1 MPNITQKISS
11 YVHGISQQPDH
22 LKKSGQVNDA
32 LNVIPDVTLGLVK
45 RPGSEL
51 ISTLN
56 TTKEGKWFTIFRDT
70 TEKYIGQYLNG
81 SLRMWSLIDGSPR
94 VIRYNS
100 TPDLVNPDDGGV
112 GLPANFG
119 ASTAPAATLKVAPV
133 LPSTCNPALM
143 KAKLDIYLAQKSL
156 YDSQVSAIT
165 SSNKDYEYKQANL
178 FYYALY
184 SSPEYSNGVRTG
196 GIWVRTGTAPT
207 APSGYSVGP
216 KRYSNVNG
224 EFLYQVYATSVYAKY
239 DGYDLLKLNGSYTQ
253 AQVDAAK
260 SAADAAQLAL
270 QPIEASLVVKRKA
283 YEVEAVKCGVAEDG
297 TVSSGSSTTTTV
309 VQTVPYLLGADPT
322 DVEVLTVNDYTFFT
336 NKKRIVSMGST
347 TANSRPYEAFINL
360 KTLEYNTE
368 YSISF
373 SKPGST
379 ADVLVPYATALTI
392 DPGDWDEGDGT
403 CPFTQTATYDK
414 ASGSKVNMR
423 YQIETRGQAVP
434 VNNSDPYSGYKC
446 RYKTYV
452 TLVNGGQGW
461 VTGDSWTQVMQ
472 GKTYTI
478 RVASHAYKT
487 TYPTLI
493 NTTPKLLPKDAA
505 TGTVTYSS
513 ILSYFK
519 SQIDANYGWLAT
531 VIGTGLYVTGPSEFQ
546 VNATGGRTDDAII
559 SMTNKVNNISRLP
572 LQCKDGYVVKI
583 LNTGDNKDDYY
594 VKFVGTTPGI
604 DGPGAWE
611 ETIKPGILV
620 NFNYGTM
627 PHQLVRMPDSTFM
640 FSPVDWDD
648 RLVGDDDTNLQP
660 SFVNSTINKMFFY
673 RNRLGM
679 LSGENLILSRSGDF
693 FNFWSKTA
701 ITISDADPIDLAAS
715 STTPCTLYS
724 AVGMKVGL
732 MVFSKDKQFLFGTSQ
747 DLLTPQ
753 TAKIETLSTYT
764 YNVNTPLIDMGTTVG
779 FLSESGKW
787 SRYFEMTGISSSNTP
802 EIIEQSKIIPELIPV
817 GATEIAQSKENTFIA
832 MAERGTPDLFVYKFF
847 NNGQERMLSSWIRW
861 RLDGNI
867 IHHTVDKDIYYAV
880 TSYDTEVNLVKVTLT
895 INSGDLVV
903 NNTDVT
909 YGPRLDNRRTALSSA
924 ITFNPSTYT
933 SSFTLNSKYRIADA
947 VAFGIGNTKF
957 QGRVDSFKTITTNTD
972 GISTYTLSGD
982 WSDTSVAV
990 GYPFD
995 MTVEIPTIHWTKTS
1009 TSATTTDTRSYLNL
1023 HRCKFQFGDI
1033 GMFDATVT
1041 HLGKDDYTNIWEQSP
1056 ADNYKADTHEVI
1068 PTALHTVPIYDKNT
1082 NASITLHSKHP
1093 TPTVLLSM
1101 EWEGKLSTKHYT
1113 SV

>member
-22 LKKSGQVNDA
+22 LKKAGQVNDA

-81 SLRMWSLIDGSPR
+81 SIRIWSLIDGSPR

-112 GLPANFG
+112 GLPADFG
-119 ASTAPAATLKVAPV
+119 AGTDPAATLKVTPV
-133 LPSTCNPALM
+133 RPAGCDPALM
-143 KAKLDIYLAQKSL
+143 KAKLDIYLAQKSI
-156 YDSQVSAIT
+156 YDAQAAVIT
-165 SSNKDYEYKQANL
+165 AANTDYEYKLANVNS
-178 FYYALY
+178 YSLY
-184 SSPEYSNGVRTG
+184 SSPVFNGSTRRFTG
-196 GIWVRTGTAPT
+196 GIWVNHGGTPAAQP
-207 APSGYSVGP
+207 GYAVGP
-216 KRYSNVNG
+216 KRYDDVGGQTGRFASPG
-224 EFLYQVYATSVYAKY
+224 R
-239 DGYDLLKLNGSYTQ
+239 DGYDLLKLSGLFTQ
-253 AQVDAAK
+253 AQVDTAK
-260 SAADAAQLAL
+260 AVADAAQTAL
-270 QPIEASLVVKRKA
+270 IPIEADLVVKRKA
-283 YEVEAVKCGVAEDG
+283 YEVEAVKCAVAETAG
-297 TVSSGSSTTTTV
+297 TTTPPTP
-309 VQTVPYLLGADPT
+309 VQTVPYLQGAEPD
-322 DVEVLTVNDYTFFT
+322 DVEILTVNDYTFFT
-336 NKKRIVSMGST
+336 NKKRIVSMGNT
-347 TANSRPYEAFINL
+347 TANSRPFEAFINL

-392 DPGDWDEGDGT
+392 DPGDWDASDGT

-414 ASGSKVNMR
+414 TSGSKINMR

-461 VTGDSWTQVMQ
+461 VTGDSWTQTMN

-478 RVASHAYKT
+478 RVSSHAYRT

-505 TGTVTYSS
+505 TGTITYES
-513 ILSYFK
+513 ILTYFK
-519 SQIDANYGWLAT
+519 GQIEANTNWFAT
-531 VIGTGLYVTGPSEFQ
+531 VIGTGLYVVGPTEFQ
-546 VNATGGRTDDAII
+546 VNAKGGRTDDAIV

-583 LNTGDNKDDYY
+583 LNTGEDKDDYY
-594 VKFVGTTPGI
+594 VKFVGSTPGI

-620 NFNYGTM
+620 NFNYATM

-640 FSPVDWDD
+640 FSPVDWED
-648 RLVGDDDTNLQP
+648 RLVGDDNTNLQP
-660 SFVNSTINKMFFY
+660 SFVRSTINKMFFY

-679 LSGENLILSRSGDF
+679 LSGENLILSRAGDF

-701 ITISDADPIDLAAS
+701 ITISDVDPIDLAAS
-715 STTPCTLYS
+715 STTPCTLFS

-732 MVFSKDKQFLFGTSQ
+732 LVFSKDKQFLFGTSQ

-764 YNVNTPLIDMGTTVG
+764 YNTNSQLVDMGTTVG

-787 SRYFEMTGISSSNTP
+787 SRYFEMTGISSTNTP
-802 EIIEQSKIIPELIPV
+802 EIIEQSKIIVELIPV

-832 MAERGTPDLFVYKFF
+832 MAERDTPDLYIYKFF
-847 NNGQERMLSSWIRW
+847 NDGEKRILTSWVRW
-861 RLDGNI
+861 RLDGNV

-880 TSYDTEVNLVKVTLT
+880 TSYGSEVNLVKVNLT

-909 YGPRLDNRRTALSSA
+909 YGPRLDNRRTVLSSA
-924 ITFNPSTYT
+924 VTFNSGTFT
-933 SSFTLNSKYRIADA
+933 SSFTLPYKYRIADA
-947 VAFGIGNTKF
+947 VAFGIGNTEF
-957 QGRVDSFKTITTNTD
+957 QGRVDNFQSITTNTD
-972 GISTYTLSGD
+972 GISTYTLYGD
-982 WSDTSVAV
+982 WSDTSIAV

-995 MTVEIPTIHWTKTS
+995 MTVEIPTIYWTKAGTD
-1009 TSATTTDTRSYLNL
+1009 ATKSDTRSYLNV

-1033 GMFDATVT
+1033 GMFDTTVT
-1041 HLGKDDYTNIWEQSP
+1041 HLGKDHYTDVWEQSP

-1068 PTALHTVPIYDKNT
+1068 PTSIHTVPVYDKNT

>member
-22 LKKSGQVNDA
+22 LKKAGQVNDA

-81 SLRMWSLIDGSPR
+81 SLRIWSLIDGSPR

-112 GLPANFG
+112 GLPADFG
-119 ASTAPAATLKVAPV
+119 AGTDPAATLKVAPV
-133 LPSTCNPALM
+133 RPAGCDPALM
-143 KAKLDIYLAQKSL
+143 KAKLDIYLAQKSI
-156 YDSQVSAIT
+156 YDAQVAVIT
-165 SSNKDYEYKQANL
+165 AANTDYEYKQANVN
-178 FYYALY
+178 YYSLY
-184 SSPEYSNGVRTG
+184 SSPVFNGSTRRFTG
-196 GIWVRTGTAPT
+196 GIWVNHGRTPT
-207 APSGYSVGP
+207 AQPGYAVGP
-216 KRYSNVNG
+216 KRYDNVG
-224 EFLYQVYATSVYAKY
+224 GQTGRFASPGR
-239 DGYDLLKLNGSYTQ
+239 DGYDLLKLSGLFTQ
-253 AQVDAAK
+253 AQVDTAK
-260 SAADAAQLAL
+260 AVADAAQTAL
-270 QPIEASLVVKRKA
+270 IPIEADLVVKRKA
-283 YEVEAVKCGVAEDG
+283 YEVEAVKCAVAETAG
-297 TVSSGSSTTTTV
+297 TTTPPTP
-309 VQTVPYLLGADPT
+309 VQTVPYLQGAEPD
-322 DVEVLTVNDYTFFT
+322 DVEILTVNDYTFFT
-336 NKKRIVSMGST
+336 NKKRIVSMGNT

-392 DPGDWDEGDGT
+392 DPGDWDEADGT

-414 ASGSKVNMR
+414 TSGSKINMR

-461 VTGDSWTQVMQ
+461 VTGDSWTQTMN

-478 RVASHAYKT
+478 RVSSHAYRT

-505 TGTVTYSS
+505 TGTITYES
-513 ILSYFK
+513 ILTYFK
-519 SQIDANYGWLAT
+519 GQIEANTNWFAT
-531 VIGTGLYVTGPSEFQ
+531 VIGTGLYVVGPTEFQ
-546 VNATGGRTDDAII
+546 VNAKGGRTDDAIV

-583 LNTGDNKDDYY
+583 LNTGEDKDDYY
-594 VKFVGTTPGI
+594 VKFVGSTPGI

-620 NFNYGTM
+620 NFNYATM

-640 FSPVDWDD
+640 FSPVDWED
-648 RLVGDDDTNLQP
+648 RLVGDDNTNLQP
-660 SFVNSTINKMFFY
+660 SFVRSTINKMFFY

-679 LSGENLILSRSGDF
+679 LSGENLILSRAGDF

-701 ITISDADPIDLAAS
+701 ITISDVDPIDLAAS
-715 STTPCTLYS
+715 STTPCTLFS

-732 MVFSKDKQFLFGTSQ
+732 LVFSKDKQFLFGTSQ

-764 YNVNTPLIDMGTTVG
+764 YNTNSQLVDMGTTVG

-787 SRYFEMTGISSSNTP
+787 SRYFEMTGISSTNTP
-802 EIIEQSKIIPELIPV
+802 EIIEQSKIIVELIPV

-832 MAERGTPDLFVYKFF
+832 MAERDTPDLYIYKFF
-847 NNGQERMLSSWIRW
+847 NDGEKRILTSWVRW
-861 RLDGNI
+861 RLDGNV

-880 TSYDTEVNLVKVTLT
+880 TSYGSEVNLVKVNLT

-909 YGPRLDNRRTALSSA
+909 YGPRLDNRRTVLSSA
-924 ITFNPSTYT
+924 VTFNSGTFT
-933 SSFTLNSKYRIADA
+933 SSFTLPYKYRIADA
-947 VAFGIGNTKF
+947 VAFGIGNTEF
-957 QGRVDSFKTITTNTD
+957 QGRVDNFQSITTNTD
-972 GISTYTLSGD
+972 GISTYTLYGD
-982 WSDTSVAV
+982 WSDTSIAV

-995 MTVEIPTIHWTKTS
+995 MTVEIPTIYWTKAGTD
-1009 TSATTTDTRSYLNL
+1009 ATKSDTRSYLNV

-1033 GMFDATVT
+1033 GMFDTTVT
-1041 HLGKDDYTNIWEQSP
+1041 HLGKDDYTDVWEQSP

-1068 PTALHTVPIYDKNT
+1068 PTSIHTVPVYDKNT